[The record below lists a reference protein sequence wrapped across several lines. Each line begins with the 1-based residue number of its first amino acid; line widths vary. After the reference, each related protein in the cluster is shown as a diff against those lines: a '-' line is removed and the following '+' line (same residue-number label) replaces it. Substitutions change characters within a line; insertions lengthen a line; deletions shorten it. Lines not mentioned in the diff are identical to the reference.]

1 MLKGIKRLTS
11 NYVFDKYH
19 TSPVLYAVLLDYT
32 SMGSV
37 LLLTL
42 CTENLVIYA
51 VTFTE
56 VSRGYLIL
64 QKLRT

>member
-42 CTENLVIYA
+42 CV
-51 VTFTE
+51 
-56 VSRGYLIL
+56 
-64 QKLRT
+64 QKT